1 MMTVSSQV
9 LSTLLLLV
17 LGVTAGFDLVR
28 SERAFAVTDRLG
40 IPRDAVPLLGG
51 VKAAAAVAV
60 FVGTDMVR
68 VAEAAGLFLVLY
80 FAVAVLTH
88 LRARDSVR
96 NTAPAVAM
104 LVVSAA
110 YVLATVAR

>member
-1 MMTVSSQV
+1 MTFSAQV
-9 LSTLLLLV
+9 LSVLLLV
-17 LGVTAGFDLVR
+17 VLATTAGFDLVR

-40 IPRDAVPLLGG
+40 IPRDAVPVLGG
-51 VKAAAAVAV
+51 VKVAAAVAV

-88 LRARDSVR
+88 LRARDGVR
-96 NTAPAVAM
+96 NTVPAAAM